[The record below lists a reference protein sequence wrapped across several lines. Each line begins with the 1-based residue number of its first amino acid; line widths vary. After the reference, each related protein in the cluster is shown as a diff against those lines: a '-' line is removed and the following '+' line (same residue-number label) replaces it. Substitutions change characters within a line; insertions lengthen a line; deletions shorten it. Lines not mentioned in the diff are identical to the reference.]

1 MFAPNRMGLGMR
13 PPQAQY
19 SAPPA
24 QPAPAPGMTTLFVG
38 SISSG
43 ITDDFLTTL
52 FSVRLAA
59 NAAKGAIANKL
70 AGLRPTAVV

>member
-1 MFAPNRMGLGMR
+1 MGLGMR
-13 PPQAQY
+13 PTPAQY

-24 QPAPAPGMTTLFVG
+24 QPAAPGMTTLFVG

-59 NAAKGAIANKL
+59 DAARA
-70 AGLRPTAVV
+70 R